1 MDGRVTKRH
10 PVRVAAA
17 VAVLAGS
24 VLLPTPAGA
33 VDASAMSTP
42 VLATPVL
49 GISANPTANG
59 TWTVAV
65 DGTVSRAGS
74 AGGYGHATTERNG
87 ALVTSIASTPT
98 GRGYWIASHN
108 GGVFTHGD
116 ADFAGSAASISRR
129 GTVIDIESTPS
140 GRGYWLFTDHGQVL
154 QFGDAR
160 HYGALASLG
169 RGPIVDA
176 ARTPSGRG
184 YWLLSSRGAVYTF
197 GDADWYGTA
206 WGVTDADA
214 AGIAPTAGGYL
225 IVNTKGR
232 VWAFGD
238 ARRTSDLTN
247 RCPGDPVTG
256 IATSPAVAGYWIVVA
271 SGRSFAFSNSSTPT
285 GCGPSGTS
293 KAARAAADLFER
305 LNAER
310 KARGLVPLRWDEA
323 LAGSS
328 RSWSAEMARS
338 GFRHSEIGRLLYG
351 GRFNLVGE
359 NIAWARG
366 SGVTAASL
374 HVGWME
380 SAGHRA
386 NLLSP
391 NFHVVGIGIF
401 CAADGTMYATQNFAR
416 LATSG
421 SAPAAGTPPLDPIT
435 RSDRGAAT
443 C

>member
-1 MDGRVTKRH
+1 MDGRSTRA
-10 PVRVAAA
+10 RSTWA
-17 VAVLAGS
+17 VGVIASLVGS
-24 VLLPTPAGA
+24 VLLPAPAGA
-33 VDASAMSTP
+33 IGASAMSTP
-42 VLATPVL
+42 ILATPVL
-49 GISANPTANG
+49 ALTANPTANG
-59 TWTVAV
+59 TWSVAV

-74 AGGYGHATTERNG
+74 AGGYGHAHTERNG
-87 ALVTSIASTPT
+87 ALVTSIVGTPT

-116 ADFAGSAASISRR
+116 ARFFGSAANIGRR

-140 GRGYWLFTDHGQVL
+140 GRGYWLFTDRGQVL
-154 QFGDAR
+154 QFGDAK
-160 HYGALASLG
+160 HHGAPSSLG

-184 YWLLSSRGAVYTF
+184 YWLLSSRGAVYAF
-197 GDADWYGTA
+197 GDAAWHGTA
-206 WGVTDADA
+206 WGVTQADA
-214 AGIAPTAGGYL
+214 AGIAPTSNGYF

-232 VWAFGD
+232 VWAFGN
-238 ARRTSDLTN
+238 AKRTTDLTD

-256 IATSPAVAGYWIVVA
+256 IATSPAVSGYWLVVA
-271 SGRSFAFSNSSTPT
+271 SGRSFAFSASSQPA

-293 KAARAAADLFER
+293 KTARAAADLFDR
-305 LNAER
+305 VNAER
-310 KARGLVPLRWDEA
+310 QARGLAPLRWDDA
-323 LAGSS
+323 LAGAS

-338 GFRHSEIGRLLYG
+338 GFRHSDLGRLLSG

-374 HVGWME
+374 HIGWME

-391 NFHVVGIGIF
+391 NYQVIGIGVY

-416 LATSG
+416 LATTG
-421 SAPAAGTPPLDPIT
+421 SAPAVGTPPLNPIT
-435 RSDRGAAT
+435 RSDRGSAA